1 MPMPAPA
8 PLAVITNR
16 YSTLNT
22 RHGNWI
28 EPWLERQPDVHHFVI
43 DGGRDL
49 PDVIGQ
55 CAALGVETIVV
66 NGGDGTSSLVF
77 TALLTHTQAQDAL
90 PSLALLPTGKTN
102 MTATRWGMG
111 ATREEGAARIFD
123 LRRQGLLNRNVE
135 TRTVLGVH
143 GAGPLPIYGA
153 FFGAADVV
161 EGILFCREHLYP
173 LPLPPGF
180 SHAAT
185 LAILTWRCFMQS
197 GKGSDV
203 TVREWD
209 RAFESGRFFMIAATA
224 LDEMLLGLRPSPAD
238 GPELSSSFHY
248 MSLRPGTGAAL
259 RAVPRFLRRR
269 IAPARGLTVRRAQR
283 LSLQFAGSFTL
294 DGEMYKVDAAQPI
307 TLDAT
312 RSLRFVRGTP

>member
-1 MPMPAPA
+1 MPAPA

-16 YSTLNT
+16 HSTLNS

-28 EPWLERQPDVHHFVI
+28 EPWLERQPDVHHFIVE
-43 DGGRDL
+43 GGHAL
-49 PDVIGQ
+49 PDVIAR
-55 CAALGVETIVV
+55 CATLAVETIVV
-66 NGGDGTSSLVF
+66 NGGDGTASLVF
-77 TALLTHTQAQDAL
+77 TALLNHGPEPL

-111 ATREEGAARIFD
+111 ATREEGAVRIFD

-143 GAGPLPIYGA
+143 GAGPSPVYGA

-173 LPLPPGF
+173 LPLPPGV
-180 SHAAT
+180 SHAST

-203 TVREWD
+203 VVREWD
-209 RAFESGRFFMIAATA
+209 KALESGRFFMIAATA

-259 RAVPRFLRRR
+259 RAMPRFLRRR

-283 LSLQFAGSFTL
+283 LTLEFTGPFTL
-294 DGEMYKVDAAQPI
+294 DGEMYMADQAQPI
-307 TLDAT
+307 VLDAT
-312 RSLRFVRGTP
+312 RSLRFVRGAP

>member
-1 MPMPAPA
+1 MPAPA

-16 YSTLNT
+16 LSTLNS

-28 EPWLERQPDVHHFVI
+28 DPWLERQPDVHHFVI
-43 DGGRDL
+43 EGAADL
-49 PDVIGQ
+49 PGVIDRA
-55 CAALGVETIVV
+55 AALGTETVVV
-66 NGGDGTSSLVF
+66 NGGEGTASLVF
-77 TALLTHTQAQDAL
+77 SALLTRPGDFM
-90 PSLALLPTGKTN
+90 PSVALLPTGKTN

-111 ATREEGAARIFD
+111 ATREEGVARLFD
-123 LRRQGLLNRNVE
+123 LRRQGVLNNTVE
-135 TRTVLGVH
+135 SRTVLGVH
-143 GAGPLPIYGA
+143 DAGRAPVYGA

-161 EGILFCREHLYP
+161 EGILFCRRHLYP
-173 LPLPPGF
+173 LPLPSGF

-185 LAILTWRCFMQS
+185 LAILTWRCLMQT

-209 RAFESGRFFMIAATA
+209 AALEAGRFFMIAATA

-238 GPELSSSFHY
+238 GPEMSSSFHY

-259 RAVPRFLRRR
+259 RAMPRFLGRR
-269 IAPARGLTVRRAQR
+269 IAPARGLTVRRVQR
-283 LSLQFAGSFTL
+283 LSLHFSGPYTL
-294 DGEMYKVDAAQPI
+294 DGEMYMADSSRALE
-307 TLDAT
+307 LDAT

>member
-1 MPMPAPA
+1 MPAPA

-16 YSTLNT
+16 FSTLNA
-22 RHGNWI
+22 RQNNWI
-28 EPWLERQPDVHHFVI
+28 EPWLERQPNVHHFAI
-43 DGGRDL
+43 AGAADL
-49 PDVIGQ
+49 PAVVGR
-55 CAALGVETIVV
+55 CTELGVRTVVV
-66 NGGDGTSSLVF
+66 NGGDGTASLVF
-77 TALLTHTQAQDAL
+77 SALLAQPMDPM
-90 PSLALLPTGKTN
+90 PSIALLPSGKTN

-111 ATREEGAARIFD
+111 ANKEEGLARLFD
-123 LRRQGLLNRNVE
+123 LRRRGLLTEKVE
-135 TRTVLGVH
+135 SRTLLGIH
-143 GAGPLPIYGA
+143 GGAGPHPIYGA

-161 EGILFCREHLYP
+161 EGILYCRRHLYP

-180 SHAAT
+180 SHAAA
-185 LAILTWRCFMQS
+185 LGVLTWRCLMQS

-203 TVREWD
+203 TVRDWD
-209 RAFESGRFFMIAATA
+209 TPLESGRFFMIVATA

-269 IAPARGLTVRRAQR
+269 IAPGRGLTVRRVQR
-283 LSLQFAGSFTL
+283 LSLNFSGPYTL
-294 DGEMYKVDAAQPI
+294 DGEMYTADQAQPL

-312 RSLRFVRGTP
+312 RTLRFVRGTF